1 MKQLSIKDKVFVLS
15 SLNLNYKQIQDFLIF
30 KYGIYLELNRIGNI
44 CTDHKPTIA
53 ANKYLNGEWRVPKYM
68 SSFAQSRG
76 FKLIV
81 PKSKNKGK
89 SIKSKPKK
97 YKPVID
103 IEIYQPTEKLQVNS
117 ASEFLRIVKE
127 ESIRIGSRE
136 AHLVYQNVK
145 IRILGYD

>member
-1 MKQLSIKDKVFVLS
+1 
-15 SLNLNYKQIQDFLIF
+15 
-30 KYGIYLELNRIGNI
+30 
-44 CTDHKPTIA
+44 
-53 ANKYLNGEWRVPKYM
+53 M
-68 SSFAQSRG
+68 SSFAQRRG

-81 PKSKNKGK
+81 PRSIHK